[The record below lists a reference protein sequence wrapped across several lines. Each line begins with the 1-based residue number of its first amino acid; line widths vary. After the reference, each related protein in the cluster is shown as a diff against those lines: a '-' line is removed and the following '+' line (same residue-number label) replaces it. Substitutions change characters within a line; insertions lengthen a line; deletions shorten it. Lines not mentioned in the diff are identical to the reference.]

1 VLKKVEEV
9 FMSVALIGG
18 MDRLVRGYITEAQ
31 RLGINL
37 KVFTKPVKNLH
48 SRIGDVEAIIVFT
61 DKVSHQLKDEAKRVG
76 RLKDIPV
83 LMHHSCGICRLRDCL
98 RCIKKFR

>member
-1 VLKKVEEV
+1 
-9 FMSVALIGG
+9 M
-18 MDRLVRGYITEAQ
+18 RGYITEAQ
-31 RLGINL
+31 RLGISL

-61 DKVSHQLKDEAKRVG
+61 DKVSHQLKDEVKKVG

-98 RCIKKFR
+98 RCIKNLDNI

>member
-31 RLGINL
+31 LLLSPPKGWALI
-37 KVFTKPVKNLH
+37 
-48 SRIGDVEAIIVFT
+48 SRFLQG
-61 DKVSHQLKDEAKRVG
+61 L
-76 RLKDIPV
+76 
-83 LMHHSCGICRLRDCL
+83 
-98 RCIKKFR
+98 